1 MTRLDGALRA
11 AALSL
16 MLALSPAPADAD
28 AGRLAERL
36 AAAGLE
42 TIRVSAD
49 SLGCRIEVENRRFR
63 DQNFALGV
71 VAALAFEESPGP
83 CEVLVLSQ
91 GVPVARVRFD
101 SREWDR
107 AARGELPLAALG
119 EHLGIQLLPRGGRL
133 PGAALSP
140 AVRRFDIVP
149 RIRLDSQ
156 FGHLR
161 EPVLYHLEITPELST
176 QAWRGALL
184 RVSFA
189 MPLPHGNDIPP
200 DALQTDYNRSRPEEA
215 ALYQVFRTPG
225 GGLGSLSGGYFG
237 ANRYGLSAG
246 WGRAL
251 GGHAYLDASVDVTGS
266 LAFFPEVSY
275 SNMSRVT
282 FIGALVLRPSSPDL
296 VLTLRGGRYLIGQA
310 GGGAGE
316 YAFRAE
322 LDRRFHQ
329 VEVGAFAT
337 SSESNRYGGIRLSVP
352 LPPIVRLRPA
362 AIRPNLMARFPVEYR
377 TDEGQFELAPTD
389 LRLRSD
395 LLDDLWPSA
404 VRTRLDRW
412 IDGWNWARPGVP
424 GSRVGDSK

>member
-1 MTRLDGALRA
+1 
-11 AALSL
+11 
-16 MLALSPAPADAD
+16 MLALSSRPADAD
-28 AGRLAERL
+28 PGRLAERL

-42 TIRVSAD
+42 TVRVSAD
-49 SLGCRIEVENRRFR
+49 SLGCRIEMENRRFR

-71 VAALAFEESPGP
+71 VAALAFQESPGP

-91 GVPVARVRFD
+91 GVPVARVKFD

-107 AARGELPLAALG
+107 AARGELPLAALE
-119 EHLGIQLLPRGGRL
+119 EHVGIQMLPCEERL

-140 AVRRFDIVP
+140 TERRFDLVP

-156 FGHLR
+156 FGHLS

-184 RVSFA
+184 RVSYA
-189 MPLPHGNDIPP
+189 LPLPHGNDIPANALEP
-200 DALQTDYNRSRPEEA
+200 DYSRSRLGEA
-215 ALYQVFRTPG
+215 ALYQVFRTPV

-237 ANRYGLSAG
+237 ANRYGLSVG

-251 GGHAYLDASVDVTGS
+251 GGHAYLDASADVTGS

-275 SNMSRVT
+275 SSMSRVT
-282 FIGALVLRPSSPDL
+282 FVGALVLRPSSPDL
-296 VLTLRGGRYLIGQA
+296 VLTLRGGRYLLGQA
-310 GGGAGE
+310 GSGAGE

-329 VEVGAFAT
+329 VEIGAFAT
-337 SSESNRYGGIRLSVP
+337 QSESNRYGGIHLSVP

-404 VRTRLDRW
+404 VRTRLDEW
-412 IDGWNWARPGVP
+412 IAGWNWARPGAQAGP
-424 GSRVGDSK
+424 GGDSK